1 MIAEGL
7 IGRDGNRLV
16 RSPDALGTTA
26 ESAAIRT
33 VISRDEVIHPID
45 LIHVMSLAH
54 SVALGY
60 NRPLRLLDRTA
71 HIRFQFRTLHLAVAM
86 NGIDLPIIVEQHR
99 EVVDTSLHVVMLP
112 RSADILRG
120 ITLQTFAIDV
130 GKHIELSVGI
140 ADGWCPDALSVN
152 LLMVLQ

>member
-54 SVALGY
+54 SIALGY
-60 NRPLRLLDRTA
+60 NRAFRLLDRTT

-86 NGIDLPIIVEQHR
+86 NGIDLPIIVEKHR

-112 RSADILRG
+112 RSG